1 MVKIAARISR
11 WDYCD
16 LQKTRHRTPTKA
28 ARRVMWDRMAKRY
41 LKSKG
46 YLGPKIPS
54 IWDWTCN
61 DQSGRV
67 TGHTRSDAR
76 AEIKK
81 TLGKKLP
88 SNLVITK
95 ASHVE

>member
-1 MVKIAARISR
+1 
-11 WDYCD
+11 
-16 LQKTRHRTPTKA
+16 
-28 ARRVMWDRMAKRY
+28 MWNRMTKRY

-54 IWDWTCN
+54 IWDWTWN
-61 DQSGRV
+61 GQSGQV
-67 TGHTRSDAR
+67 VGHTRSNAR

-81 TLGKKLP
+81 ILGKKLP
-88 SNLVITK
+88 SDLVITK